1 MAVFDKL
8 LKPRFPACAV
18 GIEHGAASV
27 VQLDR
32 ARGGYVIKRAATL
45 TLSPDLIHASFDQ
58 PNISDQKQLVGA
70 LSDLMT
76 SAGLIRQR
84 KWSVT
89 LPESST
95 RSVILTIDGGGGSR
109 REIEEVIDWKTER
122 SFGAPASELRVAR
135 EQIAPNEQKQ
145 SRYLLTAVHLSVLA
159 EYESV
164 FAAMNWQAG
173 LVLPRH
179 VGEEQWLRDGTSGD
193 GLLLSSHE
201 QGFTAVLLRNNRPLT
216 LRSVFCDTEECD
228 DELHRIL
235 LFYSERSGS
244 NGDGSAVNRLMVM
257 GNLLNKKRVAEIA
270 RETLGVSLKPL
281 EATDVGLIIPGDLPF
296 DVIAAPAGAA
306 RLAW

>member
-1 MAVFDKL
+1 
-8 LKPRFPACAV
+8 V

-32 ARGGYVIKRAATL
+32 GRGGYVIKRAATL
-45 TLSPDLIHASFDQ
+45 NLPPDLVDASFDQ
-58 PNISDQKQLVGA
+58 PNISDQEQLVGA

-95 RSVILTIDGGGGSR
+95 RSVILTIDGGAGSR

-122 SFGAPASELRVAR
+122 SFGAPAAELRIAR
-135 EQIAPNEQKQ
+135 EQIAPNEQTQ

-179 VGEEQWLRDGTSGD
+179 VGEEQWLRDGMSGD

-235 LFYSERSGS
+235 LFYRERSGS
-244 NGDGSAVNRLMVM
+244 NGDSSSVNRLMVM
-257 GNLLNKKRVAEIA
+257 GNLLDKKRVAEIT

>member
-1 MAVFDKL
+1 VAVFDKL

-179 VGEEQWLRDGTSGD
+179 VGEEQWLRDGMSGD

-244 NGDGSAVNRLMVM
+244 NGDGTAVNRLMVM

>member
-244 NGDGSAVNRLMVM
+244 NGDGTAVNRLMVM

-281 EATDVGLIIPGDLPF
+281 EASDVGLIIPGDLPF

>member
-1 MAVFDKL
+1 MA
-8 LKPRFPACAV
+8 
-18 GIEHGAASV
+18 
-27 VQLDR
+27 
-32 ARGGYVIKRAATL
+32 
-45 TLSPDLIHASFDQ
+45 
-58 PNISDQKQLVGA
+58 
-70 LSDLMT
+70 
-76 SAGLIRQR
+76 
-84 KWSVT
+84 
-89 LPESST
+89 
-95 RSVILTIDGGGGSR
+95 GGSR

-179 VGEEQWLRDGTSGD
+179 VGEEQWLRDGMGGD

-235 LFYSERSGS
+235 LFYSERSGP
-244 NGDGSAVNRLMVM
+244 NGDGTAVSRLMVM